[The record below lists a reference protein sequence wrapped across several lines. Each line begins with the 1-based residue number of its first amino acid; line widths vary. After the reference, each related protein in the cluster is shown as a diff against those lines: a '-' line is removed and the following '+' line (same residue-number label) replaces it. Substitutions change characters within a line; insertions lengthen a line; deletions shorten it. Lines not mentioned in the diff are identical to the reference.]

1 MENKIIYQCEKC
13 SKKYKTKVSL
23 DKHLLKCKVVAPT
36 SNVMVPQQDEA
47 VVTDGCNSN
56 QTKENNYDVN
66 MTFLEGNKVKLEM
79 KKQMASDAEEGEK
92 VLKEILKPKVSESY
106 QEEIDKLEDMITMFK
121 DFPVPENP
129 ESKDATIAQ
138 LKNIISI
145 TMTQSQNL
153 IKEMKEMSK
162 KNSYYKNNI
171 MLAAF
176 VLDKC
181 RKDVP
186 DEDEDDGDD
195 EDDLSKFT

>member
-1 MENKIIYQCEKC
+1 MENKIIYKCEKC

-36 SNVMVPQQDEA
+36 SNVVVSQHEE
-47 VVTDGCNSN
+47 VVTDGGNSN

-186 DEDEDDGDD
+186 DDGDD